1 MIAATAPTRVLA
13 AHYVRDRIALAAL
26 WLLAALLLAAMAA
39 PWLAPQNPY
48 DLAQL
53 DILDAK
59 LAPGA
64 QGGAGYT
71 YWLGSDDQG
80 RDMLSAILYGL
91 RISLG
96 VGVASTVLALGIGIV
111 AGLAAARA
119 GGWVDGLIMRV
130 VDLQLSFPAIL
141 VALILLALTGQGI
154 DRIVLALVIVQWA
167 YYARTVRATALVE
180 LRREYV
186 EAAVCMGIGEAR
198 ILLRHVLPNVL
209 PPLMVVVTVQIA
221 NAIALEATLSFLGLG
236 LPITEPS
243 LGLLIANGYAHLLSG
258 KYWISFFPGLALL
271 ATIVAINL
279 VGDRLRDLLNPRLS

>member
-1 MIAATAPTRVLA
+1 MMATTAPTGVLA
-13 AHYVRDRIALAAL
+13 ANYARDRIAMVAL
-26 WLLAALLLAAMAA
+26 WLLAALLFAAFAA

-64 QGGAGYT
+64 QSSAGLS
-71 YWLGSDDQG
+71 YWLGTDDQG

-96 VGVASTVLALGIGIV
+96 VGIASTVLALGLGLT
-111 AGLAAARA
+111 AGLIAARA
-119 GGWVDGLIMRV
+119 GGWIDGLIMRI

-154 DRIVLALVIVQWA
+154 DRIILALVVVQWA
-167 YYARTVRATALVE
+167 YYARTVRAAAMVE
-180 LRREYV
+180 LHKEYV
-186 EAAVCMGIGEAR
+186 EAAVCMGVSEAR
-198 ILLRHVLPNVL
+198 ILLHHVLPNVL
-209 PPLMVVVTVQIA
+209 PPVMVVATVQIA
-221 NAIALEATLSFLGLG
+221 QAIALEATLSFLGLG

-271 ATIVAINL
+271 VTIVAINL

>member
-1 MIAATAPTRVLA
+1 MIAATAPTGVLA
-13 AHYVRDRIALAAL
+13 ANYARDRIALAAL

-64 QGGAGYT
+64 PGRARYT

-96 VGVASTVLALGIGIV
+96 VGVASTVLALGIGTV

-119 GGWVDGLIMRV
+119 GGAA
-130 VDLQLSFPAIL
+130 PAPRGGAGAAGAAPAASSGGGIW
-141 VALILLALTGQGI
+141 TPGGGGQ
-154 DRIVLALVIVQWA
+154 APPQ
-167 YYARTVRATALVE
+167 
-180 LRREYV
+180 
-186 EAAVCMGIGEAR
+186 GEKK
-198 ILLRHVLPNVL
+198 
-209 PPLMVVVTVQIA
+209 
-221 NAIALEATLSFLGLG
+221 AIWT
-236 LPITEPS
+236 
-243 LGLLIANGYAHLLSG
+243 
-258 KYWISFFPGLALL
+258 PG
-271 ATIVAINL
+271 
-279 VGDRLRDLLNPRLS
+279 S

>member
-1 MIAATAPTRVLA
+1 MTAAAAPVGVIA
-13 AHYVRDRIALAAL
+13 AHYGRDRIALIAF
-26 WLLAALLLAAMAA
+26 WLLAALLFAAAAA
-39 PWLAPQNPY
+39 PWIAPQNPY

-64 QGGAGYT
+64 QSSAGLH
-71 YWLGSDDQG
+71 YWLGTDDQG

-96 VGVASTVLALGIGIV
+96 VGIASTVLALALGLI
-111 AGLAAARA
+111 AGMVAARA
-119 GGWVDGLIMRV
+119 GGWIDGLIMRV

-154 DRIVLALVIVQWA
+154 DRIILALVVVQWA
-167 YYARTVRATALVE
+167 YYARTVRAAALVE
-180 LRREYV
+180 LRKEYV
-186 EAAVCMGIGEAR
+186 EAAVCMGVGEAR

-209 PPLMVVVTVQIA
+209 PPVMVVATVQIA
-221 NAIALEATLSFLGLG
+221 QAIALEATLSFLGLG

-271 ATIVAINL
+271 VTIVAINL
-279 VGDRLRDLLNPRLS
+279 VGDRLRDLLNPRLG